1 MDKLTGNGIEGLFH
15 TYKDVKLATEVV
27 GDLSEQMDPLVPH
40 GEVAEPPGPCLPL
53 LEVLTKLSPSRTTC
67 ARWPGPQRTAHLM
80 CRVPPVTRAILPCS
94 AHLTG
99 TPIVCLSISQ
109 YLQRPSVCF
118 FQISLATGLSMC
130 ALDC

>member
-1 MDKLTGNGIEGLFH
+1 MDKRTGNGVEGLFH

-67 ARWPGPQRTAHLM
+67 ARWPGPQRREFLSH
-80 CRVPPVTRAILPCS
+80 C
-94 AHLTG
+94 
-99 TPIVCLSISQ
+99 TPIRTQ
-109 YLQRPSVCF
+109 ARAHK
-118 FQISLATGLSMC
+118 LACVKVL
-130 ALDC
+130 